1 MNKLDFYLSPEFVR
15 SSSLKVL
22 EMTTKGQGLWNYHPE
37 KLDEVVDYVHAV
49 ILEKYPRLNIPF
61 HSRWGHFRVGGVDRQ
76 TWLKDKMSHLSP
88 IEQAKV
94 EFDLVIPSV
103 LLDAGAGSEWSYYEK
118 ETNKHYNRSE
128 GLGVASFHLFYSGK
142 CKSNATELSQVTNSL
157 INDAFQVTE
166 TNPLIGVE
174 GRTTLLKN
182 LGFALKNKT
191 YFKDERPGNLVD
203 YLIDQFGQTIPAS
216 AVLKSVLLSLGPI
229 WPGRL
234 NYENINL
241 GDVWKHSKLGMIGFH
256 KLSQWM
262 TYSLLESLMNAGLN
276 ITGVNEL
283 TGLAEYRNGGL
294 MIDSGLIEAKNLE
307 HLKASWKPEDDFLIE
322 WRSLTVALLDLIGE
336 RIQKKLE
343 KSPEEFP
350 LAKVLEGGTWWAGRK
365 IAAEKRIGGTPPL
378 NIVSDGTV
386 F

>member
-15 SSSLKVL
+15 ESSLKVL
-22 EMTTKGQGLWNYHPE
+22 EMTTKGQGQWIYHPE
-37 KLDEVVDYVHAV
+37 KLADVVDYVHEV

-142 CKSNATELSQVTNSL
+142 CKSNATELSQVTSSL
-157 INDAFQVTE
+157 IAESFQVSE

-174 GRTTLLKN
+174 GRATLLKN
-182 LGFALKNKT
+182 LGMALKNKT

-203 YLIDQFGQTIPAS
+203 YLIDLYGHTIPAS
-216 AVLKSVLLSLGPI
+216 GVLKSVLLSLGPI

-234 NYENINL
+234 TYENINL
-241 GDVWKHSKLGMIGFH
+241 GDVWKHSTLGMLGFH

-262 TYSLLESLMNAGLN
+262 TYSLLESLMNAGLT

-294 MIDSGLIEAKNLE
+294 MIDSGLIEAKNPE
-307 HLKASWKPEDDFLIE
+307 HLKTSWKPEDDFLIE
-322 WRSLTVALLDLIGE
+322 WRALTVALLDLIGE

-343 KSPEEFP
+343 KSPDEFP

-365 IAAEKRIGGTPPL
+365 IAAEKRTGGTPPL